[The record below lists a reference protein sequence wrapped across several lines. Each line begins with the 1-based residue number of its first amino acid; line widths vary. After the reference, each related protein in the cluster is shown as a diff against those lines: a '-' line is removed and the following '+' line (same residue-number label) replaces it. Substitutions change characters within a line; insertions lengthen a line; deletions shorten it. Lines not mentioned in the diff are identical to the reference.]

1 MTLGW
6 HVIAEYE
13 QCDKNKI
20 DDVAYVEKHLN
31 KAAELAGATIVK
43 SVFHKFS
50 PQGVSGVVVIQ
61 ESHFAIHTWP
71 EHDYAAIDLFTCT
84 DKMNFEKALNY
95 MKEVFG
101 CDVLKH
107 KMLKRGVDVS
117 KKITHA

>member
-13 QCDKNKI
+13 QCDKHKI
-20 DDVAYVEKHLN
+20 DDIAYVEKHLN

-43 SVFHKFS
+43 SVFHKFA

-95 MKEVFG
+95 MKKVFG

-107 KMLKRGVDVS
+107 KTLKRGVDVS

>member
-95 MKEVFG
+95 MKKVFG

>member
-1 MTLGW
+1 MTLGY

-13 QCDKNKI
+13 RCDREKI
-20 DDVAYVEKHLN
+20 DDEIYVEKHMK

-43 SVFHKFS
+43 TVFHKFA

-71 EHDYAAIDLFTCT
+71 EHDYAAIDMFTCT
-84 DKMNFEKALNY
+84 DKMDFTKALEY
-95 MKEVFG
+95 LKEAFE
-101 CDVLKH
+101 CEILSH

-117 KKITHA
+117 KKIKHA